1 MIITFCGHSNF
12 IATNKLED
20 KLLSILNEYVGD
32 NQADFYLGEYGAF
45 DEFAFK
51 CASKYK
57 STHPQV
63 KLIFVTPY
71 ITEEY
76 IRNRLQNKKYD
87 TILYPEIE
95 NIPPKFAILHRNR
108 YMIKKSD
115 IVIAY
120 ITHAW
125 GGAYQTY
132 KYAKGKN
139 KNIINI
145 SATD

>member
-32 NQADFYLGEYGAF
+32 NQADFYFGEYGAF

-76 IRNRLQNKKYD
+76 IRNRLQ
-87 TILYPEIE
+87 
-95 NIPPKFAILHRNR
+95 
-108 YMIKKSD
+108 
-115 IVIAY
+115 
-120 ITHAW
+120 
-125 GGAYQTY
+125 
-132 KYAKGKN
+132 
-139 KNIINI
+139 IINTTPSFIPKLKI
-145 SATD
+145 SLQNLQSFTEIDI